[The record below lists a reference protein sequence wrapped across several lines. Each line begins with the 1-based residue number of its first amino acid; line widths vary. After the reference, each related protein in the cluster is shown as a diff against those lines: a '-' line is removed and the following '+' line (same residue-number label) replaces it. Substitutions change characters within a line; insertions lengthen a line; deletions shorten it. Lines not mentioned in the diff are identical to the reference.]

1 MKIENRKIRFSIFL
15 IVALKPF
22 LYLFRFIA
30 MNKLEDIIRYEQF
43 DNLEFIA
50 SQIVAGFITG
60 LHRSPYHGFSVE
72 FAEHRVYNTGES
84 TKHVNWKLYA
94 RTEKLFVKQF
104 EEETNLRSYL
114 VLDTSSSM
122 LFPYPSAKVSK
133 LRFSVYCTAA
143 LIHLLRKQRDASG
156 LCLFSDRIEVLT
168 DAKSNS
174 THIQTMYT
182 HLQEILQNHSVSLN
196 KPTSTAQVLHQLAD
210 TIQKRALVVIFTDMF
225 SNGDTEELFSALQHL
240 CYNKHEVILFHVKDK
255 RMEEAF
261 EFSNRPH
268 LFIDLESGREIKFS
282 PNEIR
287 ETYKQKMAEFYQEL
301 KLRCGQ
307 LRIDFVEA
315 DIDREFHEVLF
326 PYLLKRSKLY

>member
-133 LRFSVYCTAA
+133 LRFSVYCAAA

-174 THIQTMYT
+174 THIQTMYA
-182 HLQEILQNHSVSLN
+182 HLQEILPKSFGFPEQTHIDSPGAP
-196 KPTSTAQVLHQLAD
+196 PTGGYHTKKSAGRYFHRYVFERRYGRT
-210 TIQKRALVVIFTDMF
+210 
-225 SNGDTEELFSALQHL
+225 LFS
-240 CYNKHEVILFHVKDK
+240 
-255 RMEEAF
+255 
-261 EFSNRPH
+261 
-268 LFIDLESGREIKFS
+268 S
-282 PNEIR
+282 P
-287 ETYKQKMAEFYQEL
+287 T
-301 KLRCGQ
+301 
-307 LRIDFVEA
+307 
-315 DIDREFHEVLF
+315 
-326 PYLLKRSKLY
+326 PLL

>member
-1 MKIENRKIRFSIFL
+1 
-15 IVALKPF
+15 
-22 LYLFRFIA
+22 
-30 MNKLEDIIRYEQF
+30 MNSLEDIVQYGQF

-84 TKHVNWKLYA
+84 TKHVDWKLYA
-94 RTEKLFVKQF
+94 RTEKLFVKQY

-122 LFPYPSAKVSK
+122 LFPYQSERVSK
-133 LRFSVYCTAA
+133 LHFSVYCAAA

-156 LCLFSDRIEVLT
+156 LCLFGDKIETLT
-168 DAKSNS
+168 DAKLNS
-174 THIQTMYT
+174 THIQMLYA
-182 HLQEILQNHSVSLN
+182 HLQGLLQKDAIPLN
-196 KPTSTAQVLHQLAD
+196 KPTSTAEVLHQLAD
-210 TIQKRALVVIFTDMF
+210 TIHKRSLVVIFTDMF
-225 SNGDTEELFSALQHL
+225 SNGNREDLFSALQHL
-240 CYNKHEVILFHVKDK
+240 RYNKHEIILFHVKDK
-255 RMEEAF
+255 RMEENF

-268 LFIDLESGREIKFS
+268 IFVDLESGREIKFS

-287 ETYKQKMAEFYQEL
+287 ETYKRQIADFYQEL

-307 LRIDFVEA
+307 FQIDFVEA
-315 DIDREFHEVLF
+315 NINEGFQNVLL